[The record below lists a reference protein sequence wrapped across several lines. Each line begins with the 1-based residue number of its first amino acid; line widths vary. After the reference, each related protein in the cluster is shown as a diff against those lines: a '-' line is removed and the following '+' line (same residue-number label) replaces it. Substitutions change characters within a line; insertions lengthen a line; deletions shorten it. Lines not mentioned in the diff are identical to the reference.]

1 MKTITLISTK
11 EETST
16 PSHSLIEECMLLA
29 NRASAKLLGDYGI
42 FRVHL
47 PPEISKIEELL
58 EDLATVGI
66 FVENYTDVISLIG
79 AIQKEAKKVGLEKE
93 VDEMIIKSLKQA
105 TYSPK

>member
-1 MKTITLISTK
+1 M
-11 EETST
+11 
-16 PSHSLIEECMLLA
+16 
-29 NRASAKLLGDYGI
+29 GDYGI

-79 AIQKEAKKVGLEKE
+79 AIQKEAKKVGLERE
-93 VDEMIIKSLKQA
+93 VNEMIIKSLKQA
-105 TYSPK
+105 TYSPNNFGHFGLGFSHYSHFTSPIRRYPDLILHRS